1 MTDTRKITLVEPED
15 VPPFASEAEE
25 AEWWA
30 THDVAGDWKPGRPAN
45 LPSPEE
51 FRRAREQRTGPRR
64 AQPVLVRL
72 DADILDRLRAMADR
86 KGTGYQT
93 LLKRF
98 VTERLYEEEKLERL
112 FDPAAREEAK

>member
-1 MTDTRKITLVEPED
+1 MADPPTDGQLDQR
-15 VPPFASEAEE
+15 
-25 AEWWA
+25 
-30 THDVAGDWKPGRPAN
+30 

-51 FRRAREQRTGPRR
+51 FRRAREQHTGPRR
-64 AQPVLVRL
+64 TQPVLVRL

-98 VTERLYEEEKLERL
+98 VTERLYEEERLEGIFDKGTRSERL
-112 FDPAAREEAK
+112 

>member
-1 MTDTRKITLVEPED
+1 MTTADQPTIKVKLVQPEE

-30 THDVAGDWKPGRPAN
+30 THDIADPPFSAGLDER
-45 LPSPEE
+45 LPSPEV
-51 FRRAREQRTGPRR
+51 FRKAREERTGPRR

-72 DADILDRLRAMADR
+72 DADILDRLRTMADR

-98 VTERLYEEEKLERL
+98 VTERLYEEEKLEGR
-112 FDPAAREEAK
+112 FNG

>member
-1 MTDTRKITLVEPED
+1 MTDTDSIPKILVHPEA
-15 VPPFASEAEE
+15 VPPFADDAEE

-30 THDVAGDWKPGRPAN
+30 THDVDGDWTPGRPDN

-64 AQPVLVRL
+64 AQPVLVRF
-72 DADILDRLRAMADR
+72 DADILDRVRAMADR

-98 VTERLYEEEKLERL
+98 VTERLYEEEKLEGI
-112 FDPAAREEAK
+112 FDKLDAVQ